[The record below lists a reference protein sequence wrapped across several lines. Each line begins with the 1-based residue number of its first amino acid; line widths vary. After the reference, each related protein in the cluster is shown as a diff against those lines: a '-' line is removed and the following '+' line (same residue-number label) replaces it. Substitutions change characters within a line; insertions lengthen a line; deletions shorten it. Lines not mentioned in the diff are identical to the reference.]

1 MSWLSDFVGPRF
13 RDIVGVDRDEK
24 DVGACLGCGF
34 EASPELFQDEMGIC
48 SRCGHLNPLRP
59 AERFAALFDDRRY
72 DVVATPEVNSDVLR
86 FRDAR
91 RYADRLKDAQ
101 ARTSARDSL
110 IIARGTAGGNDL
122 VAACVDPAFF
132 GGSIGVQAG
141 AALAQAARLAALQR
155 VPLIVFT
162 GPNALRVQEGLLAS
176 AQACRI
182 LPALRDLAKVG
193 MPTITVLVA
202 GYDGSTLPLVGA
214 FGDIII
220 REAPGRGAVREA
232 PGHGAPP
239 PEQPHEGAD
248 DAPSADPPGI
258 ASDLIVGRRDLST
271 VLRQLVDLCVNRR
284 APAPVFSLHPNG
296 ADPEHDPEQG
306 DRKGADVVD
315 HAADH

>member
-24 DVGACLGCGF
+24 DSGACRGCGF
-34 EASPELFQDEMGIC
+34 EAAPEMFRAEMGIC
-48 SRCGHLNPLRP
+48 PRCGHLNPLRP

-72 DVVATPEVNSDVLR
+72 EAVETPEVNSDVLR

-110 IIARGTAGGNDL
+110 VIARGTAGGNDL
-122 VAACVDPAFF
+122 VAACVDPAFL

-162 GPNALRVQEGLLAS
+162 GPNALRAQEGLLAS
-176 AQACRI
+176 AQACRV

-214 FGDIII
+214 FGDIIV
-220 REAPGRGAVREA
+220 REASGHGAMREA

-239 PEQPHEGAD
+239 REPPRRGAD
-248 DAPSADPPGI
+248 ALPSADPPGI
-258 ASDLIVGRRDLST
+258 ASDLVVGRRELSP
-271 VLRQLVDLCVNRR
+271 VLRRLVDLSVNRR

-296 ADPEHDPEQG
+296 ADPGQEPERG

-315 HAADH
+315 HAAEH